1 VASDRAVIA
10 CLGSSATAAKGS
22 YDWIGDLQS
31 RPENA
36 AKRFLNFGV
45 GGDLAY
51 NALQRLPAVA
61 RCNPGTVVVLIGG
74 NDILTL
80 ASRKL
85 RRFLA
90 GWKRFPHEPTSGWY
104 EENLRCIV
112 RELKGRLGT
121 TVALCSLQ
129 PMGEDPS
136 SQDPFQSRLN
146 ELVHDYSAIVHRVAQ
161 EENAVYIPF
170 YERFSDAIRASPGPA
185 LTDIKILS
193 MYRDAFRHFLLGWN
207 LDQIAERNGWRFHT
221 DGIHLNS
228 RGGKLLADVVQLFL
242 ATG

>member
-1 VASDRAVIA
+1 MGADTTVIA

-22 YDWIGDLQS
+22 YDWIGDLRS
-31 RPENA
+31 RPENGG
-36 AKRFLNFGV
+36 RLFFNFGV

-61 RCNPGTVVVLIGG
+61 RCNPDKVVVLIGG
-74 NDILTL
+74 NDILTR
-80 ASRKL
+80 ASKKL
-85 RRFLA
+85 RRFLES
-90 GWKRFPHEPTSGWY
+90 WKRFPHEPTSGWY

-112 RELKGRLGT
+112 RGLKGRPGT

-129 PMGEDPS
+129 PMGEDPN

-146 ELVHDYSAIVHRVAQ
+146 ELVHDYSEIVQRVAR
-161 EENAVYIPF
+161 EESAAYIPF
-170 YERFSDAIRASPGPA
+170 YERLSDAIRGSSGPA

-193 MYRDAFRHFLLGWN
+193 MYRDAFRHFVLRWS
-207 LDQIAERNGWRFHT
+207 LDRIAEHNGWRFHT

-228 RGGKLLADVVQLFL
+228 RGGKILADLVQAFL
-242 ATG
+242 AT